1 MKRYALPLIVVL
13 ALAGC
18 ATADPPS
25 AHELEQAELA
35 NRTLIEKVTAKCP
48 ALYGS
53 DIGDEGKSLLL
64 DTQGSD
70 DATGLN
76 MTQLDCI
83 LIRLETP
90 DSTRS
95 LIDSTR
101 ALDGRQE
108 AKWDSIT
115 ATWSYHPDSGL
126 NMVIVEE

>member
-18 ATADPPS
+18 ATVGPPS
-25 AHELEQAELA
+25 AHELEQAKLA
-35 NRTLIEKVTAKCP
+35 NRTLIEKVAAKCP

-108 AKWDSIT
+108 AEWDSFS

-126 NMVIVEE
+126 NMVIVEG